1 MASEGSDRTPL
12 LQRRK
17 ARKQRRAAGRA
28 PHEPLS
34 VDAWSAFWAATNTTR
49 ARVGHRF
56 LKLLPHGPRCGICSA
71 PFGGFGRFLVWPFGY
86 RPSRKNPNVCATC
99 VELSPPGG
107 MPMTIGVLFADL
119 RGFTARSESAA
130 PQEVSRVLR
139 RFYAVAEDILLP
151 EAIIDKLIGDEVMA
165 LYIEDFTQRA
175 DIADLMVEQA
185 RELLGRLD
193 QDRGDSALE
202 VGIGIDFGEAFV
214 GNIGQRA
221 IYDFTAVGDVVNVAS
236 RLTGQAR
243 AGEIL
248 MSERV
253 ARMLARPTGERVEL
267 ELKGKE
273 SPEVAYRIEPGGRR
287 VAASPAPV
295 GDGTT

>member
-1 MASEGSDRTPL
+1 MLDAMDDSGSGKTPL

-17 ARKQRRAAGRA
+17 ARKQRRAAGGA
-28 PHEPLS
+28 PDEPMS
-34 VDAWSAFWAATNTTR
+34 VDAWSTFWAATDSTR
-49 ARVGHRF
+49 ARVGHRL

-71 PFGGFGRFLVWPFGY
+71 PFGGLGRFLVWPFGY
-86 RPSRKNPNVCATC
+86 RPSRKNPNICATC

-119 RGFTARSESAA
+119 RGFTAHSEAAA
-130 PQEVSRVLR
+130 PHEVSTMLR
-139 RFYAVAEDILLP
+139 RFYAVAEDVLLP

-165 LYIEDFTQRA
+165 LYIEEFTRRS
-175 DIADLMVEQA
+175 DIGDLMLEHA
-185 RELLGRLD
+185 RELLGRLEQASD
-193 QDRGDSALE
+193 GSGLE
-202 VGIGIDFGEAFV
+202 VGIGLDFGEAFV

-236 RLTGQAR
+236 RLTGHAG

-253 ARMLARPTGERVEL
+253 ARMLSQSAGERVEL
-267 ELKGKE
+267 ALKGKA
-273 SPEVAYRIEPGGRR
+273 SPEVAYRVQLDRAK
-287 VAASPAPV
+287 VAV
-295 GDGTT
+295 